1 MSSKFETILILDF
14 GGQYTQLIGR
24 RIREANVYTEIVPF
38 NTPLEKVKAMGPKG
52 LILGGGPASVY
63 ETDAPIC
70 DPEIFKLD
78 VPVLKDEDAQ
88 RLSDQTAT
96 VMEIVKS
103 NERLFGDLGFVL
115 VRHEA
120 VDGMFIPVDASTT
133 VLVGLVKPYDQ
144 DKIEQ
149 AVRRKIKTSLARKN
163 VDSI

>member
-1 MSSKFETILILDF
+1 MPDTDYERFCRELADMDEAVVAAFVMSD
-14 GGQYTQLIGR
+14 R
-24 RIREANVYTEIVPF
+24 V
-38 NTPLEKVKAMGPKG
+38 
-52 LILGGGPASVY
+52 LGSH
-63 ETDAPIC
+63 I
-70 DPEIFKLD
+70 KLD

-88 RLSDQTAT
+88 KLSDQTAT

-120 VDGMFIPVDASTT
+120 VDGMFIPVDGSTT

-144 DKIEQ
+144 DRIEQ
-149 AVRRKIKTSLARKN
+149 AVRRKIKSGLARKS